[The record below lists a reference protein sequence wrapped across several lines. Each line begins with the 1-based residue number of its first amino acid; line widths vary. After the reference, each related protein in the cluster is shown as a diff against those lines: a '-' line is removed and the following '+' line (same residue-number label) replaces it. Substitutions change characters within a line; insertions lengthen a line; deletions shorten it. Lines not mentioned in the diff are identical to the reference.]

1 MIADRRHPLRRSP
14 VPLSN
19 RPRHAKM
26 ASKGTAGKVA
36 ERALMTFRSCEL
48 GTSVK
53 VRGTEE
59 LAYGNFMSQPRAG
72 VTVAAAIARS
82 LALLLSGRVRFVR
95 GDIGRTLTM
104 EDGKQF
110 SVFRHA
116 RVKAHGPPTAVFI
129 VRFTPAHMSVRQN
142 IRFSLLPM
150 VPLLGMPGF
159 REKHWCVNRQT
170 GGCQGI
176 YAWQTAAD
184 AHAYAGSVALRF
196 MTSRSLPGSVS
207 HQILDQSPEYWAF
220 R

>member
-1 MIADRRHPLRRSP
+1 MI
-14 VPLSN
+14 V
-19 RPRHAKM
+19 
-26 ASKGTAGKVA
+26 GAGD
-36 ERALMTFRSCEL
+36 C
-48 GTSVK
+48 
-53 VRGTEE
+53 
-59 LAYGNFMSQPRAG
+59 LAYGDVMSQPRTG

-82 LALLLSGRVRFVR
+82 LALLLTGHVRFVR

-116 RVKAHGPPTAVFI
+116 RLQAPGQPTTVFI

-150 VPLLGMPGF
+150 VPLLGMRGF
-159 REKHWCVNRQT
+159 REKYWCVNRQT
-170 GGCQGI
+170 GECQGI

-184 AHAYAGSVALRF
+184 ARAYAGSVALRF
-196 MTSRSLPGSVS
+196 MTSRSLSGSVS
-207 HQILDQSPEYWAF
+207 YQVLDQFPDEYWAF

>member
-1 MIADRRHPLRRSP
+1 MIKVDRRDAHVLLR
-14 VPLSN
+14 
-19 RPRHAKM
+19 AQ
-26 ASKGTAGKVA
+26 
-36 ERALMTFRSCEL
+36 
-48 GTSVK
+48 
-53 VRGTEE
+53 RGHY
-59 LAYGNFMSQPRAG
+59 LAYGYFMSQPRTG

-95 GDIGRTLTM
+95 GDVGRTLTM

-116 RVKAHGPPTAVFI
+116 RVKAPGQPTTVFI

-150 VPLLGMPGF
+150 IPLLGMYGF
-159 REKHWCVNRQT
+159 REKFWCVNRQT
-170 GGCQGI
+170 GECQGI

-196 MTSRSLPGSVS
+196 MTSRSLSGSVS
-207 HQILDQSPEYWAF
+207 HQVLDQSPHEYWAF

>member
-1 MIADRRHPLRRSP
+1 MTL
-14 VPLSN
+14 
-19 RPRHAKM
+19 HA
-26 ASKGTAGKVA
+26 
-36 ERALMTFRSCEL
+36 CEL
-48 GTSVK
+48 RTSVK
-53 VRGTEE
+53 LCRTGEP
-59 LAYGNFMSQPRAG
+59 AYGYFMSQPRPA

-82 LALLLSGRVRFVR
+82 LALLLRGRVRFVR

-116 RVKAHGPPTAVFI
+116 RVKAPGRPAAVFI
-129 VRFTPAHMSVRQN
+129 VRFTPAQMSVRQN

-159 REKHWCVNRQT
+159 REKYWCVNRHT
-170 GGCQGI
+170 GECQGI

-207 HQILDQSPEYWAF
+207 HQVLDQTPDEYWVF